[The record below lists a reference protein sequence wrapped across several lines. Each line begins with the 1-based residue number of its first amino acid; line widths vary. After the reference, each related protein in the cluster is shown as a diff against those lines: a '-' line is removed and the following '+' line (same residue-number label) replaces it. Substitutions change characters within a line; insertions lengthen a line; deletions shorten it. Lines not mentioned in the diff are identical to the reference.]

1 MGIYSIIYI
10 YIYIHV
16 VPNVTYVQYI
26 YIYIYIY
33 YTYIQIHVIPIG
45 FTSTLTRIGP
55 QRLRIRSLTRQVPSK
70 LRGKQLYSL
79 DLGQLVAGGLG
90 MPMPWPKNAE
100 NVRHIHI
107 ETLFFGQPKGVSW
120 PKISPVDPID
130 SEHVRSLCFWQLSP
144 LKRY

>member
-1 MGIYSIIYI
+1 MY
-10 YIYIHV
+10 
-16 VPNVTYVQYI
+16 N
-26 YIYIYIY
+26 IYIY

-55 QRLRIRSLTRQVPSK
+55 QRLRIRGLTRQVPSK